1 MARPTKL
8 TPDLHRQIVEW
19 VRAGTF
25 ETRAARACGIDPSTL
40 QRWKARGRRES
51 GIYRD
56 FLHDLEQA
64 AAQACVVADIRI
76 YQSDP
81 LAWSRLG
88 PGRERPGE
96 PGWSSTVRHE
106 VSGPDGSAIPLQLI
120 DSILKHADEGDASS
134 GA

>member
-8 TPDLHRQIVEW
+8 TPELHRQIVEW

-25 ETRAARACGIDPSTL
+25 ETRAARAAGIDPSTL
-40 QRWKARGRRES
+40 QRWKARGKRET
-51 GIYRD
+51 GIHRD

-64 AAQACVVADIRI
+64 SAQACVVADMRI

-96 PGWSSTVRHE
+96 PGWTATVRHE
-106 VSGPDGSAIPLQLI
+106 VTGPEGSAIPIALI
-120 DSILKHADEGDASS
+120 DRIISQADDATTS
-134 GA
+134 